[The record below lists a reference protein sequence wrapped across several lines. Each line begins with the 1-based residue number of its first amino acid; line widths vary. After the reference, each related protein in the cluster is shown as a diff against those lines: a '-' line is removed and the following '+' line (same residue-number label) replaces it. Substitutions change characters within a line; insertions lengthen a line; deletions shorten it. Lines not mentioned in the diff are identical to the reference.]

1 MTTFPTA
8 LMDAPVEAQKRPR
21 RHVGTALLTLVRP
34 LFRFS
39 RSRDAYVLRLVGDR
53 RGPVLRA

>member
-1 MTTFPTA
+1 MTAFPTV
-8 LMDAPVEAQKRPR
+8 LQGEPEVAQRRPR
-21 RHVGTALLTLVRP
+21 RKVGSAILTMVRP

-39 RSRDAYVLRLVGDR
+39 RSRNAYVLRGVGDR